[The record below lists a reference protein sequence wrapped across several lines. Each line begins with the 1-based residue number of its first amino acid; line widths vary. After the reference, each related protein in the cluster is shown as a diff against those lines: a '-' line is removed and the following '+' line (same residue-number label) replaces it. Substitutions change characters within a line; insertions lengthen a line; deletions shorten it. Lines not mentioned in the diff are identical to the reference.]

1 MEAAYRDHADIA
13 TMLLKAGAKRSLR
26 TKDGWLA
33 SEYADK
39 YGFEECARI
48 IKEYV
53 PVVVEQPKGS
63 GFCGLCVPSK
73 PQPQPESEHV
83 QAGVDGATDGG
94 VGSGGGS
101 VESDEVRRPS
111 LVKLLSV

>member
-63 GFCGLCVPSK
+63 WLCGLCVPSK
-73 PQPQPESEHV
+73 PESDHV

-94 VGSGGGS
+94 VGSGGSGGGS